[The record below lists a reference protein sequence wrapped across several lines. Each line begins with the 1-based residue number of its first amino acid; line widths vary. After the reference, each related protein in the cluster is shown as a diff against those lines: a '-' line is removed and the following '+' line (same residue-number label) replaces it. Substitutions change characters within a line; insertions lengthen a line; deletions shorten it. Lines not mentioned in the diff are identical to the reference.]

1 MINLDLTSEGHL
13 MLLENIRFCFGIL
26 LLFVIIILF
35 YHGYFEAS
43 NNASGNTKNDNQ
55 FTSIDNYVIKYF
67 ANGGFTGRHD
77 YIWYNS
83 TTNHLISNYKA
94 NISVYELGLDD
105 ALFDRQLSH
114 NQQKN
119 LSNQVTNGN
128 LLNIS
133 FNNSKPDCC
142 DISYYRLELKT
153 ATDVNSMSW
162 TSGNILDHSSYMRLP
177 PAIIKIVDTV
187 EQYTTN
193 STILFSESRVKQ

>member
-1 MINLDLTSEGHL
+1 MRDIQCYLK
-13 MLLENIRFCFGIL
+13 IL
-26 LLFVIIILF
+26 CSALGYCYCLLFLF

-43 NNASGNTKNDNQ
+43 NNASGNTENDNQ
-55 FTSIDNYVIKYF
+55 FASIDNYVIKYF
-67 ANGGFTGRHD
+67 ANGGLTGRHD

-83 TTNHLISNYKA
+83 TTDHLISNYKA

-162 TSGNILDHSSYMRLP
+162 TSGNILDHSSYKRLP
-177 PAIIKIVDTV
+177 PAIIKIVDTM
-187 EQYTTN
+187 EHYTTN